1 MGACG
6 AVWGETAGHP
16 TLTHIT
22 SYLTIPRREGG
33 GEKGGEEKKK
43 EREMED
49 EEEVGSLRS
58 LNECQ

>member
-33 GEKGGEEKKK
+33 EKGGEEKKK
-43 EREMED
+43 EREVED
-49 EEEVGSLRS
+49 GEEVGSLRS
-58 LNECQ
+58 LNECE